1 MKKRLFIINII
12 IIVLSTINITFIN
25 MKTKDKIR
33 DYSFMIASK
42 ITKYIVNNAYIRE
55 KINYYIDDIYEIVKD
70 NSDEIK
76 NVVYNSKKINEL
88 INSVTE
94 RVYEMFNMLEYGDME
109 KLNIRENILSIEH
122 TNNKGIVLEV
132 PCGLITNNYLLNNLG
147 PHIPVMISLTGEF
160 ESFISSDIKEYG
172 INNALV
178 EISINIKVNEQVT
191 MPFVTKNIEV
201 TNKIPIFM
209 SIINGNIPNYY
220 IGGFSKNSNIY

>member
-1 MKKRLFIINII
+1 
-12 IIVLSTINITFIN
+12 

-76 NVVYNSKKINEL
+76 NVVYNSKKINGL